1 MTTPAQE
8 SAEIIKA
15 KAGPFVAETAVILGR
30 NFFGLADLAESPT
43 VIPYAELPGFPQ
55 GPGVENGELVV
66 CAIDGTPAILLKGRA
81 TFYETGDPSLMAV
94 PIETLSLLGVR
105 AILCTALALSVQAD
119 LVPSSVVTIT
129 DHINFTGLN
138 PLIGASGG
146 DKNNVNMNEAY
157 DKRLIRRIKQA
168 AAGAG
173 VASHEGVF
181 MWFSGPSFETPAEV
195 KVARQL
201 GADVLGWALAP
212 EAIVARR
219 FGIPFAGIVV
229 VTDFGAGFSNGF
241 PTADLTR
248 GSAVAGVVATKR
260 LLRSFLKN
268 R

>member
-8 SAEIIKA
+8 AAEIIKA
-15 KAGPFVAETAVILGR
+15 KAGPIAVETAVILGR
-30 NFFGLADLAESPT
+30 NFFGLSDLAESPT

-66 CAIDGTPAILLKGRA
+66 CSIDGAPTILLKGRS
-81 TFYETGDPSLMAV
+81 TFYETGDPSLMAG

-105 AILCTALALSVQAD
+105 ALLCTALALSVQAD
-119 LVPSSVVTIT
+119 LVPSSVVAVT
-129 DHINFTGLN
+129 DHVNFTGLN
-138 PLIGASGG
+138 PLIGAAGG
-146 DKNNVNMNEAY
+146 DKNHVNMNEAY
-157 DKRLIRRIKQA
+157 DKRLIRRVKTA
-168 AAGAG
+168 AASAG
-173 VASHEGVF
+173 VAMHEGVY

-195 KVARQL
+195 KIARQL

-212 EAIVARR
+212 EAILARR
-219 FGIPFAGIVV
+219 FSVPFAGVVV
-229 VTDFGAGFSNGF
+229 VTDFGAGFSGGS

-260 LLRSFLKN
+260 LLRAFVKG